1 MAENETTEKGSDSST
16 AVAEIP
22 SGYNIRVEDAGP
34 ATKKVFVEVPKEKVA
49 EKIAEQFKEL
59 RQGAHIPGFR
69 KGKAPPKLIEKKF
82 SADVK
87 EQVRRTLIS
96 ESYEAAIEQHSLQV
110 LGEPEF
116 DNPDAVK
123 IEEDAPLNYS
133 FTVEI
138 QPDITLPELKGFKVK
153 KPMIPITEEHVD
165 QAMTNL
171 REQQGTLTPVEDRGV
186 EDRDQV
192 IGDVHVKVDDKV
204 VSHQHDATINVRP
217 GRLAGLQ
224 IDDLPA
230 QLAGAKSGESREVKV
245 KVPDNYPA
253 ENLRGKDVVIEI
265 AVKDIKKL
273 EPIEIN
279 DEFLQSLGFT
289 REQELRDALRDQMV
303 ERIDFDIKQ
312 AMRRQITDQLLTQV
326 EVKLPTKLSDRQT
339 DRVVNRRAV
348 DLLMKGIPRERI
360 EQNLE
365 QLRTGAADEAVRELK
380 TFFILQQVAKQLEI
394 EVSEGE
400 LNSRIATLAYQQGRR
415 PERLKQEMSKDGN
428 TLTNLYVQMREEK
441 AIDKILQTAD
451 IEEIAATPEQS
462 KAAHAHPDKDS
473 EST

>member
-1 MAENETTEKGSDSST
+1 MAENETQENQSDT
-16 AVAEIP
+16 AVAEVP
-22 SGYNIRVEDAGP
+22 YNIRVEDAGP
-34 ATKKVFVEVPKEKVA
+34 ATKKVYVEIPKEKVA

-69 KGKAPPKLIEKKF
+69 KGRAPAKLIEKKF

-87 EQVRRTLIS
+87 EQVRRALIS
-96 ESYEAAIEQHSLQV
+96 ESYEQAIEQNSLQV

-153 KPMIPITEEHVD
+153 KPKIPITEEHVD
-165 QAMTNL
+165 QAMQNL
-171 REQQGTLTPVEDRGV
+171 REQQGTLIPIEDRGI
-186 EDRDQV
+186 EERDQV
-192 IGDVHVKVDDKV
+192 TADVHVKIEGKVTNRMDDT
-204 VSHQHDATINVRP
+204 TINVRP

-224 IDDLPA
+224 IDDLA
-230 QLAGAKSGESREVKV
+230 KQLEGAKSGETREIKV
-245 KVPDNYPA
+245 TVPDTYPV
-253 ENLRGKDVVIEI
+253 ENVRGKEVTLEVT
-265 AVKDIKKL
+265 VKDIKKL

-289 REQELRDALRDQMV
+289 KEQELRDALRDQMV
-303 ERIDFDIKQ
+303 ERIDFDIKA
-312 AMRRQITDQLLTQV
+312 AMRRQITEQLLSQV
-326 EVKLPTKLSDRQT
+326 DVKLPSKLSDRQT

-360 EQNLE
+360 EQNVE
-365 QLRTGAADEAVRELK
+365 QLRTGAQDEAVRELK
-380 TFFILQQVAKQLEI
+380 TFFILQQVAKQMEI

-415 PERLKQEMSKDGN
+415 PERLKQEMAKDGN
-428 TLTNLYVQMREEK
+428 TLTNLYVSMREEK
-441 AIDKILQTAD
+441 AIDKILESAD
-451 IEEIAATPEQS
+451 IEEIEATPEQS
-462 KAAHAHPDKDS
+462 KAAHAHPGHEH